1 MTLFLIAVSV
11 GRWFKILSIGCRRS
25 HAARSFASLT
35 AYATNS
41 ASGAVLCG
49 TGKCGLLGTGSMM
62 GLLAVSLTGV
72 CVRTSIRESSAARY
86 TSHPMWSPCRLSS
99 LRLVSSASYLLRV
112 GPEFVEESFLHYR

>member
-1 MTLFLIAVSV
+1 MTFFFIAVSV
-11 GRWFKILSIGCRRS
+11 GRWFRILSIGCKRF

-41 ASGAVLCG
+41 ASEAVLGG
-49 TGKCGLLGTGSMM
+49 TGRWGLLGTGAMM

-86 TSHPMWSPCRLSS
+86 TSHPLWSPCRLSS
-99 LRLVSSASYLLRV
+99 LRLVSSAS
-112 GPEFVEESFLHYR
+112 F